1 MDFLSKETVQRRK
14 KRGRTEL
21 LDVNYILTGERL
33 REVGDVTA
41 LMDSMDKMG
50 LESPISVRLLPEEEG
65 RPPYAVVA
73 GARRL
78 AAAKALGW
86 TQIECQVHVNM
97 SDDEALALEI
107 VENLHRLD
115 LTAAER
121 RAQVKMLAKTFE
133 RMEGIVRNNFA
144 LLPGEEKKRR
154 GRGMPK
160 GVASKVAEATGLSPR
175 RVQQILSEDKPKPAK
190 SPEEVAAKRE
200 AARVASLSKG
210 RGKPQALDEE
220 PAVLPGHTSSKKAS
234 APEPTPEPL
243 SEEHSEEGTEGPTVV
258 KFKEAA
264 HKVRI
269 AAPPKVKTVDPVE
282 SLAADFLAFA
292 KSRGLDLKVPVSPE
306 LMALHAVH
314 WHLDLQR
321 RGNKEAAR

>member
-1 MDFLSKETVQRRK
+1 MDFLNKEAVQRRR

-21 LDVNYILTGERL
+21 LDINAILSGERL
-33 REVGDVTA
+33 REVGDVSA
-41 LMDSMDKMG
+41 LKDSMSKIG
-50 LESPISVRLLPEEEG
+50 LESPISVRLMEDAESGMHSFE
-65 RPPYAVVA
+65 VVA

-86 TQIECQVHVNM
+86 ARIECKVHVNM

-133 RMEGIVRNNFA
+133 RLEGVSGNNFPK
-144 LLPGEEKKRR
+144 LPSKR
-154 GRGMPK
+154 GRPEGRPK
-160 GVASKVAEATGLSPR
+160 GVASKVAEATGLSQR
-175 RVQQILSEDKPKPAK
+175 RVQEILSEDKPKPTKPAK
-190 SPEEVAAKRE
+190 GKAKEETP
-200 AARVASLSKG
+200 KG
-210 RGKPQALDEE
+210 KGLDEE
-220 PAVLPGHTSSKKAS
+220 PAVLPGHTSSRKAS
-234 APEPTPEPL
+234 APEPSPEPSPEPL

-269 AAPPKVKTVDPVE
+269 AAPPKAKTVDPVE
-282 SLAADFLAFA
+282 DVVADMLAFA
-292 KSRGLDLKVPVSPE
+292 RSRGLDVKAPVSPE
-306 LMALHAVH
+306 LAFLHAAH
-314 WHLDLQR
+314 WYFDKQR
-321 RGNKEAAR
+321 REKKEAAR